1 MATIATLCSGG
12 ECVGIGAQ
20 MAGLKHLYGIEY
32 KEDIAQVAINNGFN
46 VLVRDITQCN
56 PLDYERPNVLHASP
70 PCPNFSVAKSGGIE
84 TTEDISIARA
94 VCNFI
99 SVLHPDIFTLE
110 NVYGY
115 RKSQSWTLIAK
126 TLQNNGYGV
135 AYWHLNAANYGVPQ
149 TRKRMVVI
157 ARSDG
162 ITPQKPA
169 ETHAQRDKIKPMF
182 DDRLPWIGWYQAI
195 EDLIPTL
202 PDSEFAPWQLERLS
216 GELRTILVP
225 GGNNSFPTPTAQDP
239 SFTIGSGNIPCT
251 FILDGTTNDNGES
264 ITIKDESNPIMTIE
278 ASAYKRPLRAFI
290 VPGGNS
296 SSFSLRT
303 EDEPVR
309 TIGDTERTG
318 NLSRAYVGRIVK
330 MTPRC
335 LARFQS
341 IPDTYILPDSNALA
355 CRVIGNGVP
364 PLLYKTVIESVL
376 SSTNPL
382 VKVI

>member
-84 TTEDISIARA
+84 TKEDISIARA
-94 VCNFI
+94 ICNFI
-99 SVLHPDIFTLE
+99 SALRPDVFTLE
-110 NVYGY
+110 NVYSY
-115 RKSQSWTLIAK
+115 RKSQSWTLITK
-126 TLQNNGYGV
+126 TLQDNGYGV

-149 TRKRMVVI
+149 TRKRMVVM
-157 ARSDG
+157 ARLDG
-162 ITPQKPA
+162 ITPQRPA
-169 ETHAQRDKIKPMF
+169 ETHAQKDKIKPMF
-182 DDRLPWIGWYQAI
+182 DDRLPWNGWYQAI

-202 PDSEFAPWQLERLS
+202 PDSEFAQWQLNKIPDEYKMYL
-216 GELRTILVP
+216 
-225 GGNNSFPTPTAQDP
+225 NS
-239 SFTIGSGNIPCT
+239 

-264 ITIKDESNPIMTIE
+264 ITIKDETNPIMTVE
-278 ASAYKRPLRAFI
+278 ASAYKRPLRAYI
-290 VPGGNS
+290 VTQNYGAKSG
-296 SSFSLRT
+296 T
-303 EDEPVR
+303 ERMPQILGDKEPVT
-309 TIGDTERTG
+309 TICASESNALDI
-318 NLSRAYVGRIVK
+318 RAGIKGRVVK

-335 LARFQS
+335 LSRFQS
-341 IPDTYILPDSNALA
+341 IPDIYILPDSNALA
-355 CRVIGNGVP
+355 CKIIGNGVP
-364 PLLYKTVIESVL
+364 PLLYKAVIESVL
-376 SSTNPL
+376 SRTNPL